1 MIDKKSGQAKLV
13 EYNTIAAGMGC
24 LWDQVKVL

>member
-1 MIDKKSGQAKLV
+1 MDKTSNSFKLV

-24 LWDQVKVL
+24 LWSELRYI